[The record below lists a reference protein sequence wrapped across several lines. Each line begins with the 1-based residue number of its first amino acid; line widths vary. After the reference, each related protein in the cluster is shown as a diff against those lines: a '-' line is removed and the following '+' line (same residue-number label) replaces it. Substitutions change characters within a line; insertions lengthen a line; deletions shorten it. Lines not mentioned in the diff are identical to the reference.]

1 MRGYILFLVYYIDVS
16 GLLVAYVVIAA
27 AQVLSPHA
35 ARGDRLLYLCSRC
48 LRGQGLDL
56 LIIHRLLH
64 GLLLLSVQCGH
75 LLLGLLIP
83 DLLLVVLE
91 LLLGEFRLLV
101 EFDDTDEADEA
112 DDSDD
117 ASDTTRAG
125 GLRQLRRVA
134 RLDVVAL
141 ARHEVPE
148 PPDIWQHRKS

>member
-1 MRGYILFLVYYIDVS
+1 MRGDILFLVYYIDVS

-91 LLLGEFRLLV
+91 LLLRELRLLV
-101 EFDDTDEADEA
+101 EFDDTDEADQA
-112 DDSDD
+112 DNSND
-117 ASDTTRAG
+117 ASDTPRAG
-125 GLRQLRRVA
+125 SFCQLSRVA
-134 RLDVVAL
+134 RLDIVAL
-141 ARHEVPE
+141 TRHKVPE

>member
-1 MRGYILFLVYYIDVS
+1 MRGYILFLVDYIDVS
-16 GLLVAYVVIAA
+16 GLLVTYVIIAA

-35 ARGDRLLYLCSRC
+35 ASCDRLLCSRG
-48 LRGQGLDL
+48 LWGQGLDL

-64 GLLLLSVQCGH
+64 GLLLLSVQRGH

-117 ASDTTRAG
+117 ASDTSRAG
-125 GLRQLRRVA
+125 GFRQLRRVA